1 MKVAAPNCSRHWMD
15 AVDSDGRRQAG
26 ATGIMLAHGQMT
38 VAAPAVTDTVKG
50 TVGVVDQ
57 PERPGK
63 CYHTFGDWRGKDE

>member
-38 VAAPAVTDTVKG
+38 VAAPTVTHAVRLFEKVAAG
-50 TVGVVDQ
+50 RQVG
-57 PERPGK
+57 RPGK
-63 CYHTFGDWRGKDE
+63 CYHTEEWQWPP

>member
-38 VAAPAVTDTVKG
+38 VAAPTVTRAAKLLEKMWAG
-50 TVGVVDQ
+50 RQNRSDQ
-57 PERPGK
+57 
-63 CYHTFGDWRGKDE
+63 